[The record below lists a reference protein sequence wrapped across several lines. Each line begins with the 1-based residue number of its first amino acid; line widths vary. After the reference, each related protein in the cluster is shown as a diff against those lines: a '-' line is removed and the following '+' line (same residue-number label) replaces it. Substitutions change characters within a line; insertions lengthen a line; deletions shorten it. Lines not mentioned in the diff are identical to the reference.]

1 VIFLYYTYPNQIDL
15 LSPYFENAYIAE
27 MSSNIMGEKD
37 LSLGFLLSFWPDLL
51 HPYEY
56 LRTTKSGV
64 SKSVIRE
71 AFHHMMSSL
80 NVDAI
85 ILKMQTEV
93 IATMRESSIAAAGGN
108 IVNGDKLGPLRHQ
121 LPDYLTQ
128 EWSK

>member
-1 VIFLYYTYPNQIDL
+1 
-15 LSPYFENAYIAE
+15 
-27 MSSNIMGEKD
+27 
-37 LSLGFLLSFWPDLL
+37 
-51 HPYEY
+51 
-56 LRTTKSGV
+56 
-64 SKSVIRE
+64 
-71 AFHHMMSSL
+71 MMSSL

-128 EWSK
+128 EW